1 MTDPREAADVG
12 ADGANGAGG
21 GGPRQDRTA
30 SPETKH
36 AGKHTR
42 WLYAR
47 VLIVQAV
54 TLIALYLLQ
63 AAYGSG

>member
-1 MTDPREAADVG
+1 M
-12 ADGANGAGG
+12 
-21 GGPRQDRTA
+21 
-30 SPETKH
+30 K
-36 AGKHTR
+36 KHTR

-63 AAYGSG
+63 AMYGG